1 MISEISNKIE
11 ANRFLMALRRFFMSK
26 LCVGIQLF
34 IAMIIVVLSMIGV
47 AASGKRLFYWVDGR
61 VIVGSY
67 ASTHTDG
74 HGTGGVRRA
83 GG

>member
-1 MISEISNKIE
+1 
-11 ANRFLMALRRFFMSK
+11 MSRWSVEMVNGLWE
-26 LCVGIQLF
+26 LCPDGQLAG
-34 IAMIIVVLSMIGV
+34 IAMIIVVLSMICV

-67 ASTHTDG
+67 ASTYTDG
-74 HGTGGVRRA
+74 YGTGGVRYV